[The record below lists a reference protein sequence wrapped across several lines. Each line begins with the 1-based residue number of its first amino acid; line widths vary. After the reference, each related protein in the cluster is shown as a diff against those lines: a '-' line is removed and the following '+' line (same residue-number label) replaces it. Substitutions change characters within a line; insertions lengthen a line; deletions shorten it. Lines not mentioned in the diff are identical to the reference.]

1 MQLISLEINHKENFM
16 SLNQVKLIEKF
27 LTWLK
32 SCPFKC
38 TISSM
43 QGSFIHVKF
52 WLDELEVPSKKE
64 D

>member
-1 MQLISLEINHKENFM
+1 M
-16 SLNQVKLIEKF
+16 SLNQVHIIEKF
-27 LTWLK
+27 LSWLK

-52 WLDELEVPSKKE
+52 WLDELEVPKTKDTPVNKDFLKLSDLK
-64 D
+64 

>member
-1 MQLISLEINHKENFM
+1 M
-16 SLNQVKLIEKF
+16 SMHQVQVIEKF

-32 SCPFKC
+32 TCPFKC

-52 WLDELEVPSKKE
+52 FVEELEIPTRKE
-64 D
+64 DV

>member
-1 MQLISLEINHKENFM
+1 M
-16 SLNQVKLIEKF
+16 SLNQVNIIEKF
-27 LTWLK
+27 LSWLK

-52 WLDELEVPSKKE
+52 WLDELEVPKGNQDDSI

>member
-1 MQLISLEINHKENFM
+1 M
-16 SLNQVKLIEKF
+16 SLNQVHIIEKF
-27 LTWLK
+27 LSWLK

-52 WLDELEVPSKKE
+52 WLDELEVPQTKE
-64 D
+64 KTE

>member
-1 MQLISLEINHKENFM
+1 M
-16 SLNQVKLIEKF
+16 SLNQVNIIEKF

-32 SCPFKC
+32 SCPFNC

-64 D
+64 DI

>member
-1 MQLISLEINHKENFM
+1 M
-16 SLNQVKLIEKF
+16 SLNQVTIIEKF
-27 LTWLK
+27 LSWLK

-52 WLDELEVPSKKE
+52 WLDELEVPKTKNTPVNKDFLKLSDLK
-64 D
+64 